1 MGPQL
6 ENSVKAACSG
16 NTRPCV
22 QEGSSSEGLGCD
34 WGTREAAGSAGPGIP
49 YQVAE
54 FSSAG
59 GGGVEMFSPGSDKVR
74 SLAAPWESG
83 GRGWGGR

>member
-1 MGPQL
+1 MSPQL
-6 ENSVKAACSG
+6 EDGVTAACGG
-16 NTRPCV
+16 NTRLCL

-34 WGTREAAGSAGPGIP
+34 WATREAAGSAGPGIP

-59 GGGVEMFSPGSDKVR
+59 GRGAETFSPGSDKVR
-74 SLAAPWESG
+74 SLAVPWNSG
-83 GRGWGGR
+83 GKGWGGR